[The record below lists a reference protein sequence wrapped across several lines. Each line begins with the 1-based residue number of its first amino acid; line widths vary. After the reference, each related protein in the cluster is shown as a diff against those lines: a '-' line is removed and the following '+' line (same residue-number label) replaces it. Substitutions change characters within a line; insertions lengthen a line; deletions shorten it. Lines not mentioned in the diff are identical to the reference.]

1 MYYIRVMRNRPNR
14 LLLAISLVVMM
25 GIVFAIPA
33 SADDAVDDKKL
44 PVEQVQEEEE
54 KAPAADTE
62 EGKLLSKQGTEYG
75 LEVAANL
82 SDGVILTAADGS
94 YVKMTRLTDGDADDV
109 GTLVGDDVVT
119 YENQK
124 SIVMA
129 LETGGYAFLEIIL
142 SNESPASFSYRIE
155 LEESQSLVSDGE
167 GGYLVVNKDGLTI
180 VSLSAP
186 SAHDWEGEEVPT
198 RFVLDGDV
206 LTMEV
211 DHTSGDYAYP
221 IIADP
226 CWKCIASSVTHGIV
240 VGGISMAVGGCVIGL
255 VFGPAGCLAGA
266 TIGAWSGIIGGGT
279 AGAIV
284 AVLPPPVTPV
294 PAPVPTPAPTPTPPP
309 ERIPPSGL
317 ADKGD

>member
-1 MYYIRVMRNRPNR
+1 MRRHPNR
-14 LLLAISLVVMM
+14 LLLAISIVALM
-25 GIVFAIPA
+25 GVAFAIPA

-62 EGKLLSKQGTEYG
+62 EGKLLRKQGTEYG

-94 YVKMTRLTDGDADDV
+94 YVKMTRVTDGDADDV

-206 LTMEV
+206 LMMEV
-211 DHTSGDYAYP
+211 DHDSGDYAYP
-221 IIADP
+221 IVADP
-226 CWKCIASSVTHGIV
+226 CWSCLGNQITNNLVAITVATAAVSC
-240 VGGISMAVGGCVIGL
+240 AVGFFGGPPGCVAVAI
-255 VFGPAGCLAGA
+255 PA
-266 TIGAWSGIIGGGT
+266 TT
-279 AGAIV
+279 AVVTTHVAL
-284 AVLPPPVTPV
+284 AVLQW
-294 PAPVPTPAPTPTPPP
+294 AFAEQQQQAPAPTPVPRP
-309 ERIPPSGL
+309 EPTPPSGGSSSGNS
-317 ADKGD
+317 AQPR